1 MDELPQPLVQILG
14 KVESVAALPAFI
26 AGCQDMWVGAVTV
39 SGHKI
44 TYRRAGSG
52 DPLVLLHGGFGFDSR
67 SWGPQL
73 NDLDDEFDVVA
84 WDAPGCGGSDDPP
97 DSFSMERYA
106 DSLAGFVRALGLN
119 RPHILGLSF
128 GGALALALYARH
140 PTLPRSL
147 ILAGAYAGWAGS
159 LPADEVQRRV
169 QRISEEVTQPPEDWL
184 PKYLPGMLTESAPRA
199 MAEQTLTLM
208 SDIHPRASL
217 TMLRA
222 MAKADLRGILPNIN
236 VPTLVLHGEFD
247 TRSPLA
253 VGKELHAKIPRS
265 RLVVLPGLGHLSNI
279 EGADAFNLEVRTFL
293 RSLPG
298 GLLQ

>member
-1 MDELPQPLVQILG
+1 MSSTHLALVRGL
-14 KVESVAALPAFI
+14 
-26 AGCQDMWVGAVTV
+26 
-39 SGHKI
+39 KI

-73 NDLDDEFDVVA
+73 DDLDDEFNVIA

-97 DSFSMERYA
+97 ESFSMEDYA
-106 DSLAGFVRALGLN
+106 DSLAGFVGTLGVT

-128 GGALALALYARH
+128 GGALALAFYARH

-169 QRISEEVTQPPEDWL
+169 QRISEEVTHPPSEWL
-184 PKYLPGMLTESAPRA
+184 PKYLAGMLTESATRET
-199 MAEQTLTLM
+199 AEQTLALM

-222 MAKADLRGILPNIN
+222 MANADLRGILPHID
-236 VPTLVLHGEFD
+236 VPTLVLHGEVD
-247 TRSPLA
+247 ARSPLA
-253 VGKELHAKIPRS
+253 VGRELHRKIPAS
-265 RLVVLPGLGHLSNI
+265 QLVVLPGVGHLSNI
-279 EGADAFNLEVRTFL
+279 EAADAFNLEVRTFL
-293 RSLPG
+293 RC
-298 GLLQ
+298 